1 MLPQGDMFG
10 ELLVEGLTSGLYWFP
25 FVLGVGFLYKY
36 LKIIDVSIDGI
47 ATVSIIS
54 FVLMWNETQLLAP
67 SIGIAIVSAIAMYA
81 LFSFLV
87 YELKINAVFAGII
100 FSLVLYSLSVIII
113 GESVPLRAGNYYPQ
127 LKLVGQILPLL
138 SLALAALSYI
148 FYKTK
153 LGVAIRIVGENIK
166 ANTRYNRRLLLLL
179 CFVVSGLLVGY
190 ASVGYAIRE
199 NVARSGGGF
208 DFLINAMTSYLLVD
222 RIIDYFVGR
231 YSQRNEAGRLTRR
244 FVFVSVLQNPI
255 FKALIGSL
263 LFQTL
268 IILIIAYTPNPV
280 YWKLIL
286 GAALILAVSK
296 LQANTDK
303 HLSCHQ
309 ATGAFGIT
317 LNNVGFSYDVGY
329 EKRVI
334 FDDFSA
340 KFSPGINVISGPN
353 GVGKTTLLK
362 LLNREAMPN
371 AGSIAIES
379 ENHEIF
385 YLRQEPIAVFARELP
400 VYENVLQS
408 LPHLANLSVTN
419 ASTLINLVDREVE
432 RYGLT
437 FDILLDPSI
446 WLKKA
451 EGLSG
456 GQLQKIACLMALL
469 SDADIIL
476 ADEPSSG
483 LDDRNEELLRQF
495 FYALAA
501 QGKIII
507 IISHDYRLHQWSGK
521 HFILRE
527 NKLSEKT
534 DEV

>member
-1 MLPQGDMFG
+1 MFG

-81 LFSFLV
+81 LFSLLI

-113 GESVPLRAGNYYPQ
+113 GESVPLRAGDYYPR
-127 LKLVGQILPLL
+127 LKLVGQVLPIL
-138 SLALAALSYI
+138 SLLLAALSYA

-153 LGVAIRIVGENIK
+153 IGVAIRIVGENIK

-179 CFVVSGLLVGY
+179 CFIVSGLLVGY
-190 ASVGYAIRE
+190 ASVAYAIRE

-222 RIIDYFVGR
+222 RIIDYVVGR
-231 YSQRNEAGRLTRR
+231 YSRRVESKELTQS
-244 FVFVSVLQNPI
+244 FAFVSFLQNPI
-255 FKALIGSL
+255 FKALVGSL
-263 LFQTL
+263 LFQSL

-286 GAALILAVSK
+286 GLILILAVSK
-296 LQANTDK
+296 LQNTNISY
-303 HLSCHQ
+303 LSRRR
-309 ATGAFGIT
+309 TEKTLGIT
-317 LNNVGFSYDVGY
+317 LEDIDFSYNIGY
-329 EKRVI
+329 EKKLI
-334 FDDFSA
+334 FDGFSA
-340 KFSPGINVISGPN
+340 KFTPGINVISGPN

-362 LLNREAMPN
+362 LLNREVMPN
-371 AGSIAIES
+371 AGNILIEGK
-379 ENHEIF
+379 NHEIF

-451 EGLSG
+451 ESLSG
-456 GQLQKIACLMALL
+456 GQLQKVACLMALL
-469 SDADIIL
+469 SGVDTIL

-483 LDDRNEELLRQF
+483 LDDHNEELLRQF
-495 FYALAA
+495 FYALAS

-507 IISHDYRLHQWSGK
+507 IISHDHRLHQWSGK
-521 HFILRE
+521 HFILGN
-527 NKLSEKT
+527 NKLSEKG
-534 DEV
+534 